1 MATPEHNL
9 VLILARGLAS
19 SIATPMFLVDPDGT
33 LVYFN
38 EPAEAILGT
47 TYAEAG
53 ELDPQEWGTMF
64 YPEDPET
71 GAKLPLEELP
81 LATALAE
88 QRPAHRTM
96 AITGRDDIRRR
107 IAVTAFPLFAR
118 TDEFVG
124 AVSIFW
130 EEDEG

>member
-1 MATPEHNL
+1 MGTSEHNL

-38 EPAEAILGT
+38 EPAETILGT

-64 YPEDPET
+64 YPEDPGT
-71 GAKLPLEELP
+71 GAKLSTEDLP
-81 LATALAE
+81 LAKALAE
-88 QRPAHRTM
+88 QRPAHRSVS
-96 AITGRDDIRRR
+96 ITGRDDVRRT

-130 EEDEG
+130 EVDEG